1 MKRIFFLSLICSL
14 LLSGTARTETLQV
27 LYLERPPYYFTV
39 NGRAEGFLV
48 RLSQKLFRKA
58 EIQATFMEMPPKRII
73 KMLKHT
79 DGRFCSI
86 GWFKTPEREKFAKFS
101 LPIYRNKPIVLLTAT
116 SQKEKFKPYRTLKEI
131 FSDKSLVLGSMSAFS
146 YGDYID
152 TLMQQNTPSKIEI
165 TSRQS
170 MIPEMIIKQRV
181 HYMLIAPEEIE
192 SLLQLN
198 GYSLTAFSA
207 IRMPDI
213 PAGNKRYL
221 IFNKGVS
228 DDLIDRINQAI
239 TTQIRLENT
248 E

>member
-1 MKRIFFLSLICSL
+1 
-14 LLSGTARTETLQV
+14 
-27 LYLERPPYYFTV
+27 
-39 NGRAEGFLV
+39 
-48 RLSQKLFRKA
+48 
-58 EIQATFMEMPPKRII
+58 
-73 KMLKHT
+73 
-79 DGRFCSI
+79 
-86 GWFKTPEREKFAKFS
+86 
-101 LPIYRNKPIVLLTAT
+101 
-116 SQKEKFKPYRTLKEI
+116 
-131 FSDKSLVLGSMSAFS
+131 
-146 YGDYID
+146 
-152 TLMQQNTPSKIEI
+152 
-165 TSRQS
+165 
-170 MIPEMIIKQRV
+170 
-181 HYMLIAPEEIE
+181 MLIAPEEIE